1 MADTSAQPRGTSRRS
16 KVDRPSETS
25 LKSGLA
31 GRGTRL
37 ASFANLAVVRIL
49 EDPREPHAA
58 ASVRCSARPSR
69 AKQQVGQAGPCCHSS
84 RSQTHTGRMAIGS
97 KAVAATAVAVALASR
112 LCGHTHE
119 PRGQRTAGRLQGH
132 WAPGAAVV
140 QQSAWIPTVTPGGQ
154 VTAGFVIT
162 TGCGILSVQ

>member
-1 MADTSAQPRGTSRRS
+1 MGWRGALADTSAQPRGTSRRS

-58 ASVRCSARPSR
+58 ASVRCSARLSR
-69 AKQQVGQAGPCCHSS
+69 AKQQVGCYSS

-97 KAVAATAVAVALASR
+97 KAVAAMAAAVALASR
-112 LCGHTHE
+112 LCGHTMNHVDSGRLDGSKATW
-119 PRGQRTAGRLQGH
+119 PRGQQ
-132 WAPGAAVV
+132 
-140 QQSAWIPTVTPGGQ
+140 
-154 VTAGFVIT
+154 
-162 TGCGILSVQ
+162 